1 MTKYVTKTIASVKEE
16 CILWFM
22 IMSGETVRKLP
33 ALKELP
39 HLCKLYNL
47 YICMPRYVCVQ
58 SGRNVMYV
66 QPIDILEVQMYIPL
80 AMHEP
85 ILVRVCEVVSSFAV
99 IRTTCT

>member
-1 MTKYVTKTIASVKEE
+1 M
-16 CILWFM
+16 
-22 IMSGETVRKLP
+22 RKLP

-39 HLCKLYNL
+39 QLCKLYNL
-47 YICMPRYVCVQ
+47 YICMQGVCVCKVDAM
-58 SGRNVMYV
+58 SCTAYR
-66 QPIDILEVQMYIPL
+66 LQMYIPL